1 MKAIIKLGSVFK
13 SGSWDNDTYFE
24 CDEEWEEETENVEQ
38 LTKKLKKEFSGV
50 YDIYT
55 KSNGVIVAC
64 VY

>member
-1 MKAIIKLGSVFK
+1 MKAIIKVGTVFK

-24 CDEEWEEETENVEQ
+24 SDEEYETE
-38 LTKKLKKEFSGV
+38 TKDIETLKKSLNKEYNGI

-55 KSNGVIVAC
+55 KHNGVIVAL